1 MIKKKIWSGLLLCAC
16 AAVLVLTGCSKS
28 KSTSSDGAEENEEV
42 KKLIEASLEYI
53 RENGQTVDEWEQ
65 AEFAFESWIAH
76 SDAVKSLSERD
87 DYAGMMMD
95 MYMSSELAPYEHT
108 DAAFRTFREQQLME
122 VFLSQSSACGQ
133 LSKDD
138 RQRLVKRMIA
148 NAVAREY
155 KEAYVVAYNSAFFK
169 NIEWQGSS
177 NEWYDAMRS
186 MEFTSGE
193 QWYMGRFYSMCDMVQ
208 HMKEFNGTE

>member
-16 AAVLVLTGCSKS
+16 VAVLLFAGCSKS
-28 KSTSSDGAEENEEV
+28 KSTASGGVKENEEV

-65 AEFAFESWIAH
+65 AEPAFESWIAH

-95 MYMSSELAPYEHT
+95 MYMSSELPPHEAT
-108 DAAFRTFREQQLME
+108 DAAMKTFKEQELME

-138 RQRLVKRMIA
+138 RQKLVKRMIA
-148 NAVAREY
+148 NAIAREN
-155 KEAYVVAYNSAFFK
+155 KEAYVLYYSSAFFK

-193 QWYMGRFYSMCDMVQ
+193 QWFMGRFYSECDAVQ
-208 HMKEFNGTE
+208 KWKADNGTE

>member
-28 KSTSSDGAEENEEV
+28 KSTSSGGAEENEEV

-65 AEFAFESWIAH
+65 AEPAFESWIAH

-95 MYMSSELAPYEHT
+95 MYMSSELPPHEAT
-108 DAAFRTFREQQLME
+108 DAAMKTFKEQELME

-148 NAVAREY
+148 NAVAREN
-155 KEAYVVAYNSAFFK
+155 KEAYVLYYSSAFFK

-186 MEFTSGE
+186 MEFTGGE
-193 QWYMGRFYSMCDMVQ
+193 QWFMGRFYSECDMVQ

>member
-28 KSTSSDGAEENEEV
+28 KSTSSGGAEENEEV

-53 RENGQTVDEWEQ
+53 RENGQTVDEWEE
-65 AEFAFESWIAH
+65 AEFAFESWIAY

-95 MYMSSELAPYEHT
+95 MYMSSKLPPHEYN
-108 DAAFRTFREQQLME
+108 DATTRTFKEQQLME

-138 RQRLVKRMIA
+138 RQNLVKRMIA
-148 NAVAREY
+148 NAVAREN
-155 KEAYVVAYNSAFFK
+155 KEAYVLAYNSAFFK

-186 MEFTSGE
+186 MEFDRDESRFIAKFYGE
-193 QWYMGRFYSMCDMVQ
+193 CDMTQ
-208 HMKEFNGTE
+208 KWKADNGIE

>member
-16 AAVLVLTGCSKS
+16 MAVLVLAGCSKS
-28 KSTSSDGAEENEEV
+28 KSTADSGAKENEEV

-65 AEFAFESWIAH
+65 AEPAFESWIAH

>member
-1 MIKKKIWSGLLLCAC
+1 MIKKKIWSGLLLFAC
-16 AAVLVLTGCSKS
+16 MAVLVLAGCSKS
-28 KSTSSDGAEENEEV
+28 KSTADSGAKENEEV

-53 RENGQTVDEWEQ
+53 RENGQTVDEWEE

-95 MYMSSELAPYEHT
+95 MYMSSKLPPHEYN
-108 DAAFRTFREQQLME
+108 DATTRTFKEQQLME

-138 RQRLVKRMIA
+138 RQNLVKRMIA
-148 NAVAREY
+148 NAVAREN
-155 KEAYVVAYNSAFFK
+155 KEAYVLAYNSAFFK

-186 MEFTSGE
+186 MEFDRDESRFIAKFYGE
-193 QWYMGRFYSMCDMVQ
+193 CDMTQ
-208 HMKEFNGTE
+208 KWKADSGIE